1 MCCILCFCYVTIII
15 FSGWVSILYKWS
27 KSADLQ
33 LSLHASRALVNLDR
47 DEGTV
52 LYPSGVYLLHPTHR
66 SRSVPAGRVRGDII
80 MYMYQLQLL
89 GASGRTSGEYCYMY
103 MYLYRNTQLSQS
115 SKERI
120 KGMLFHVLVCTRSST
135 IKHAYSKAPGTIQR
149 ILLHVFTICIT
160 LIYINFYFISPF
172 HLSVCLSTEKIWFKS
187 NIHVYSYMNLMSL
200 N

>member
-1 MCCILCFCYVTIII
+1 MVQISRPSVISACLPSSGQSGPGWGDSAVPQWGVPPPPHPQVKVSTSWQGQGRYYYVQR
-15 FSGWVSILYKWS
+15 K
-27 KSADLQ
+27 
-33 LSLHASRALVNLDR
+33 
-47 DEGTV
+47 
-52 LYPSGVYLLHPTHR
+52 
-66 SRSVPAGRVRGDII
+66 
-80 MYMYQLQLL
+80 QLL